1 MHKTK
6 TAVLAVS
13 FGTTV
18 PVAIKANIATLEASL
33 GRALTDCTVF
43 RAFTSSFI
51 RKALAKKGAAVPS
64 T

>member
-18 PVAIKANIATLEASL
+18 PEAIKANIATLEASL

-51 RKALAKKGAAVPS
+51 RKALA
-64 T
+64 